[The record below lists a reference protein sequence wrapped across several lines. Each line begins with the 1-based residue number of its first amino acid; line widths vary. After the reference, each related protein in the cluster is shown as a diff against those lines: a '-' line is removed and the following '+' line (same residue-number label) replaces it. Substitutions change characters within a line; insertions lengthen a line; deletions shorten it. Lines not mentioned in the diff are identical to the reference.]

1 MNFRKRAQ
9 PQLLGFQIAPM
20 VDILLV
26 LLVFFIVTWNFAI
39 TENELDVKVPTA
51 ASATEQKVA
60 NQPAVINVR
69 KDGTVVMERKELTLD
84 KLREKLRGLSEVD
97 PDFAVVLRGDK
108 QLPFENLVAVMDV
121 CRQANIYNMAFA
133 TGTVTKQK

>member
-1 MNFRKRAQ
+1 MNFRKRAP

>member
-1 MNFRKRAQ
+1 MPKPGKKLPSPRR
-9 PQLLGFQIAPM
+9 LIAVAFP
-20 VDILLV
+20 
-26 LLVFFIVTWNFAI
+26 AI